1 MSRLNVIAP
10 PPSGRLKKQFLSLL
24 HQKSE
29 VSEHHF
35 SFNLANSGKKGILK
49 TAIAFCYR
57 FKIIYYLA
65 EQAYYQVE
73 VEAVELFARLKC
85 LFFRIGRT
93 TFRMVQIT
101 SF

>member
-1 MSRLNVIAP
+1 MFQSTA
-10 PPSGRLKKQFLSLL
+10 
-24 HQKSE
+24 
-29 VSEHHF
+29 VSEHRF

-57 FKIIYYLA
+57 LKIIYYLVK
-65 EQAYYQVE
+65 QAYFQVE

-93 TFRMVQIT
+93 TF
-101 SF
+101 

>member
-1 MSRLNVIAP
+1 MSRLNVIA
-10 PPSGRLKKQFLSLL
+10 STLSERLKKQFLPLL
-24 HQKSE
+24 HQKSK

-49 TAIAFCYR
+49 TAIADCYR

-73 VEAVELFARLKC
+73 VEAVELFTRLKC

-93 TFRMVQIT
+93 TF
-101 SF
+101 

>member
-1 MSRLNVIAP
+1 MSRLNVIAS

-29 VSEHHF
+29 VSEHRF

-57 FKIIYYLA
+57 LKIIYYLVK
-65 EQAYYQVE
+65 QAYFQVE

-93 TFRMVQIT
+93 TF
-101 SF
+101 